1 MPASESTIMVPPD
14 PRFKCDSSANFATFL
29 WFSQRD
35 KRAKKKKKE
44 KWSLQKDY
52 KPLTTLAALI
62 LANPIWVS
70 ACRCGRGTLVTGSA
84 DELWS
89 ARVGFIRDF
98 RANFAGKWLQRG
110 HPGQTLICKPLKL
123 VAIFFLL
130 FCRRKKFT
138 NELNRFGIKESL
150 ETTLGSS
157 RKQHQT
163 MAYGDDFRR
172 ILGSCC
178 CFGWLIYGR
187 V

>member
-1 MPASESTIMVPPD
+1 MVPPD
-14 PRFKCDSSANFATFL
+14 PRFKCDSSANFATFYG
-29 WFSQRD
+29 FHNAINEQ
-35 KRAKKKKKE
+35 KRKKKE

-123 VAIFFLL
+123 VAIFFC
-130 FCRRKKFT
+130 FSVEEK
-138 NELNRFGIKESL
+138 SL
-150 ETTLGSS
+150 QMNWIVSGLRSHLK
-157 RKQHQT
+157 R
-163 MAYGDDFRR
+163 
-172 ILGSCC
+172 L
-178 CFGWLIYGR
+178 
-187 V
+187 